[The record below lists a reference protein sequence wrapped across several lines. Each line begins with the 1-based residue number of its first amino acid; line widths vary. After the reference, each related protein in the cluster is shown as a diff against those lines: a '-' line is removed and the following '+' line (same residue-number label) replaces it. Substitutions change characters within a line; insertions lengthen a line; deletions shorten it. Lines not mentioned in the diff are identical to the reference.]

1 MEDANF
7 VFKELLER
15 SGWNQAEAARN
26 LDLQPPSVSRYLK
39 GQDTPSR
46 QTLRLFRM
54 LLDSE
59 APSAREKPSA
69 PPRETVAAST
79 STSAAE
85 ATELAVW
92 KRRAIAAEKELE
104 ALKSSLRALLARP
117 APAVPAAR
125 PLSEAQQIARR
136 AAEKYDAENREP

>member
-15 SGWNQAEAARN
+15 SGWNQAEAARH

-54 LLDSE
+54 LLDME
-59 APSAREKPSA
+59 APAAHEKEKA
-69 PPRETVAAST
+69 PPREAAP
-79 STSAAE
+79 
-85 ATELAVW
+85 ATEESELAVW

-104 ALKSSLRALLARP
+104 ALKSSLRALLARSTP
-117 APAVPAAR
+117 AAPAVR

-136 AAEKYDAENREP
+136 VAEKYDEEQREP

>member
-1 MEDANF
+1 MDDANF
-7 VFKELLER
+7 VFKELLDR
-15 SGWNQAEAARN
+15 SGWNQAEAARH

-54 LLDSE
+54 LLDMA
-59 APSAREKPSA
+59 APPVREKSQ
-69 PPRETVAAST
+69 PRETA
-79 STSAAE
+79 AAE
-85 ATELAVW
+85 ERELEIW

-104 ALKSSLRALLARP
+104 NLKASLRTLLARP
-117 APAVPAAR
+117 SATVTAPK

-136 AAEKYDAENREP
+136 LAEKYDQEKLPS